1 MILRP
6 KTQPCPLPPQHQ
18 PTGRSAQA
26 DITVFIQASR
36 RCQIRFTCW
45 TPLLAA
51 LARNQFVQFL
61 NWEKP
66 LHRPILTPSNP
77 RSVDVTKFQIL
88 AERIPLH
95 GSHEQHLYSCPDS
108 IGLPMHPNFSCKQNS
123 LRIFTAT
130 SHYLNT
136 TRPCGERNQHL
147 HKSVQLDRSTA

>member
-1 MILRP
+1 MSRRRVVGVSLLAHAAHTSSFVSPHTESQLENSIFSSTQVVPRRRRP
-6 KTQPCPLPPQHQ
+6 PWRGLSHLIICGTSAKNSAAPLPPQHQ
-18 PTGRSAQA
+18 PTGRSGQT
-26 DITVFIQASR
+26 DITVFVQAASR

-66 LHRPILTPSNP
+66 LRRPILTPSNP

-95 GSHEQHLYSCPDS
+95 GLHE
-108 IGLPMHPNFSCKQNS
+108 
-123 LRIFTAT
+123 
-130 SHYLNT
+130 
-136 TRPCGERNQHL
+136 
-147 HKSVQLDRSTA
+147 